1 MVSAPTNYIRARA
14 RANVGLYGILSYR
27 QFLCPRGGRCGAAG
41 KGGGRTS
48 SDGRRVSWPEVTG
61 AGRLYVACAWYKEDR
76 DIWKQ
81 DAEDW
86 KMKAEAERVYQE
98 QDRQVLRLFEG

>member
-1 MVSAPTNYIRARA
+1 MSWI
-14 RANVGLYGILSYR
+14 LCGICVL
-27 QFLCPRGGRCGAAG
+27 LI
-41 KGGGRTS
+41 
-48 SDGRRVSWPEVTG
+48 
-61 AGRLYVACAWYKEDR
+61 VACAWYKEDR

-86 KMKAEAERVYQE
+86 KQKAEAERVYQE